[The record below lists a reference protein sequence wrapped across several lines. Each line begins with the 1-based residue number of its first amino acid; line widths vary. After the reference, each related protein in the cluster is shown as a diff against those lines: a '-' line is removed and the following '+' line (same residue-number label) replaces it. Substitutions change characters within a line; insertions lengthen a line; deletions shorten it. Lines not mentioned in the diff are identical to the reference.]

1 LSFIKINNFIEYKVL
16 IEEFNFCENIFN
28 EFVTQ
33 NSGSNL

>member
-1 LSFIKINNFIEYKVL
+1 MNL
-16 IEEFNFCENIFN
+16 ILIYYENIFN